1 MKQLKDVII
10 ILLVCVFYLLPQKST
25 AQNMSSPY
33 SIYGIGDMDDKPYNR
48 ASGMGNTGLA
58 IKSSNYIIANNP
70 ASLTGLDRSF
80 FNMDIAISGKFVNFS
95 GTPINTYNSST
106 SDFASIKRFSM
117 ATKINSFW
125 ASSIGFKTFSNVSY
139 NFNGT
144 KQVEGS
150 PEVYTAIYDGDG
162 GINDFY
168 WSNAFEITKKLSAG
182 IKSSIL
188 TGSINKTET
197 VFDDNVNS
205 VIESKERNYYSK
217 LRFEFGLLY
226 STILSKKWNISLA
239 TKLANKTGIGYERTV
254 TVLENSAPV
263 ISDKFIKRD
272 KFNLPNTIAFGIALK
287 NKRGTTLAADYSF
300 ENWKALNTKQPG
312 YSFVNK
318 NRVSVGAEFS
328 KTKETYWNKR
338 FEKKYYQ
345 FGFFAGNSY
354 LNIRNNDINELG
366 VTAGMGGFISNN
378 LCYTLAAEVGKRGTI
393 QSNLIKE
400 NYFQLSLTFS
410 FHTFINSRGYKYN

>member
-1 MKQLKDVII
+1 MKQLKCTIII
-10 ILLVCVFYLLPQKST
+10 ILACVFYLLPKKST

-33 SIYGIGDMDDKPYNR
+33 SIYGIGELDDKPYNR
-48 ASGMGNTGLA
+48 TSGMGNTGLA

-70 ASLTGLDRSF
+70 ASLAGLERSF

-95 GTPINTYNSST
+95 GTPITTYNKST
-106 SDFASIKRFSM
+106 RDLFSVKRFSL
-117 ATKINSFW
+117 AAKINSFW
-125 ASSIGFKTFSNVSY
+125 ASSIGFKNFSNVSY
-139 NFNGT
+139 NFHGT

-150 PEVYTAIYDGDG
+150 PELYTAIYDGDG

-168 WSNAFEITKKLSAG
+168 WSNAFAVTKKLSVG

-188 TGSINKTET
+188 TGSIDKTET

-205 VIESKERNYYSK
+205 VIESKERDYYSK

-226 STILSKKWNISLA
+226 STALSKQWNISLA

-254 TVLENSAPV
+254 TVLENDVPV
-263 ISDKFIKRD
+263 ISDKLIKRG

-287 NKRGTTLAADYSF
+287 NKSGTTLAADYSF
-300 ENWKALNTKQPG
+300 ENWSNLNVKQPG

-328 KTKETYWNKR
+328 KTKETYWNKK
-338 FEKKYYQ
+338 FEKRYYQ
-345 FGFFAGNSY
+345 FGAFAGNSY

-366 VTAGMGGFISNN
+366 FTAGMGGFVSNS
-378 LCYTLAAEVGKRGTI
+378 LSYTLAAEIGKRGTI
-393 QSNLIKE
+393 LSNLIKE

-410 FHTFINSRGYKYN
+410 FRTFINSKGYKYN